1 MGPRAICVASAASL
15 VTSTASASVSF
26 AAVFEFEAIVAT
38 AATTVIIT
46 ASAVEVK
53 AARAAAIK
61 ATATREPV
69 ATTNASF
76 YACVVARAIVWLKLE
91 EMLAAP
97 VPAP

>member
-15 VTSTASASVSF
+15 VTSAVSASVSS
-26 AAVFEFEAIVAT
+26 AAIFEVEAIVPTAAT
-38 AATTVIIT
+38 AAIMIR

-53 AARAAAIK
+53 AARAAAAK

-76 YACVVARAIVWLKLE
+76 YACVVARAIVWLKLVQV
-91 EMLAAP
+91 LAAP
-97 VPAP
+97 AP